1 MSKIGIST
9 LSQNHWHPCC
19 QESPDVPI
27 DNSRR
32 HVKINS
38 SKPITG
44 EKNTLLKTE
53 NILYLDTVGWETA
66 SEDAEVKEYTC
77 PRGHSFHTKSP
88 LVIAVES
95 NPDYNSGPICAYC
108 LVDWHRKNVNADIH
122 RYE

>member
-44 EKNTLLKTE
+44 EKNTVLKTE
-53 NILYLDTVGWETA
+53 NILYLDTVGWSNV
-66 SEDAEVKEYTC
+66 SEDTESREYSC

-95 NPDYNSGPICAYC
+95 NPDYNSGPICGYC
-108 LVDWHRKNVNADIH
+108 LVDWHRNNVNAETFH
-122 RYE
+122 E